1 VSQGVY
7 IAGSGK
13 DAGKTTL
20 CLGLSGALNPMVPGG
35 VSFFKP
41 LGQKITVVDGESVG
55 QDSWFISRALGLPGI
70 RGESTPLL
78 ASRGAAERFVA
89 TGEPRGIHGAVRN
102 VYREHCRNSGLV
114 LVEGTGHPGVGSVF
128 DLGNAKV
135 ASLLGIPVILVLEG
149 GVGSTIDSFCLCR
162 ALFRNHGVPLLGVVI
177 NRVKQEKYDSI
188 ASVLGVWFAAA
199 GVPVFGVLPY
209 EERIARPSI
218 PAITREIGALP
229 LFTAEDPL
237 CPEGSGFL
245 TAFDSAEEVLSRVAR
260 DEGRAL
266 LVSRS
271 RPEVL
276 DALIVSA
283 LGGGARPSAVV
294 VCGGEP
300 DQRRQ
305 SACMA
310 SGIPLFH
317 TAASLQG
324 SADKLS
330 GHVFKI
336 EPDEGG
342 KIASILE
349 MVKRHVDSQR
359 ILDALKGDG
368 ASQGRVPQKGVIGF
382 LKRLFRR
389 G

>member
-1 VSQGVY
+1 MSPGVY

-20 CLGLSGALNPMVPGG
+20 CLGLSGVLNSIVPGG

-70 RGESTPLL
+70 QRDSTSLL
-78 ASRGAAERFVA
+78 ASRGAAERFVT
-89 TGEPRGIHGAVRN
+89 TGEPRGIHGAVKSAF
-102 VYREHCRNSGLV
+102 REHSRNSGLV

-128 DLGNAKV
+128 DLGNARV

-149 GVGSTIDSFCLCR
+149 GVGSTIDRFCLCR
-162 ALFRNHGVPLLGVVI
+162 AIFRTHGVPILGVVI
-177 NRVKQEKYDSI
+177 NRVKPDKYDSV
-188 ASVLGVWFAAA
+188 ASVLGVWFAGA
-199 GVPVFGVLPY
+199 GVPVFGVLPF

-218 PAITREIGALP
+218 TSVTRELGALP
-229 LFTAEDPL
+229 LFASEGPV
-237 CPEGSGFL
+237 CSEGSGFL
-245 TAFDSAEEVLSRVAR
+245 AAFDSPDEVLSRVGR
-260 DEGRAL
+260 EEGRAL

-276 DALIVSA
+276 DAVIVSA
-283 LGGGARPSAVV
+283 ISGGPRPSVVV

-305 SACMA
+305 AACEA
-310 SGIPLFH
+310 SGLPLFY
-317 TAASLQG
+317 TATSLQG
-324 SADKLS
+324 SAERLS

-336 EPDEGG
+336 EPDEGE
-342 KIASILE
+342 KIASILA
-349 MVKRHVDSQR
+349 MVERHVDFQR
-359 ILDALKGDG
+359 ILETLRGDVR
-368 ASQGRVPQKGVIGF
+368 SVGRVPEKGFMGF

>member
-1 VSQGVY
+1 MSPGVY

-20 CLGLSGALNPMVPGG
+20 CLGLSGVLNSIVPGG

-55 QDSWFISRALGLPGI
+55 QDSWFISRALGLPAI
-70 RGESTPLL
+70 QRDSTQLL
-78 ASRGAAERFVA
+78 ASRGAAERFVT
-89 TGEPRGIHGAVRN
+89 TGEPRGIHGAVKSAF
-102 VYREHCRNSGLV
+102 RELSRNSGLV

-128 DLGNAKV
+128 DLGNARV
-135 ASLLGIPVILVLEG
+135 ASLLGIPVILVLDG
-149 GVGSTIDSFCLCR
+149 GIGSTIDSFCLCR
-162 ALFRNHGVPLLGVVI
+162 ALFKTHGVPILGVVI
-177 NRVKQEKYDSI
+177 NRVKPEKHDSI
-188 ASVLGVWFAAA
+188 ASVLGVWFAGA
-199 GVPVFGVLPY
+199 GVPVFGILPF

-218 PAITREIGALP
+218 TSIIRELGALP
-229 LFTAEDPL
+229 LFSAEGPVCSDD
-237 CPEGSGFL
+237 SGFL
-245 TAFDSAEEVLSRVAR
+245 TAFDSSDEVLSRIGR
-260 DEGRAL
+260 EGGRAL

-271 RPEVL
+271 RLEVL
-276 DALIVSA
+276 DAVIVSA
-283 LGGGARPSAVV
+283 LAGGPRPSAVV

-305 SACMA
+305 AACA
-310 SGIPLFH
+310 VSGIPLFH
-317 TAASLQG
+317 TATSLQG
-324 SADKLS
+324 SAERLS

-342 KIASILE
+342 KIASILG
-349 MVKRHVDSQR
+349 MVEKNVDFQR
-359 ILDALKGDG
+359 ILDTLGGDG
-368 ASQGRVPQKGVIGF
+368 GTGGRVPEKGVLGF